1 MSQIS
6 QKSITG
12 ITSITTPVGID
23 DVFTVHSGDTTERF
37 RVDRVGNQNISGIVT
52 ATNFKTGSSNLHST
66 GLTVGDTF
74 VHATGVNGSSMD
86 VDDFI
91 SVGSNI
97 HLGNAGVITATSFSG
112 DGSNLTSLPAGLG
125 TALSS
130 TQTDPLNKLY
140 YTNQV
145 LGVGAT
151 VTVDP
156 PASASKAYT
165 QYADIKVDSDA
176 DLIIAEGDD
185 LIPDVLGLA
194 DFGTF
199 GGGASAGRIR
209 VNSITNAA
217 ANGATT
223 IQNGVVISGVT
234 TSIQHQ
240 ATNINVTGV
249 VTATSFVGSGANLT
263 SLPAQATIAN
273 NADNRIITGG
283 SGVNLNGESNLT
295 FDGDD
300 LLLKSSTDGRRI
312 SFATDGTSHYMKY
325 DNTLSGIILNGYGG
339 IAFETNGTNERARIT
354 SGGKIGINAT
364 SPSAYAR
371 VHIEDANGVL
381 IAGDT
386 QARILLRDN
395 GGGTNEKMMDIQC
408 DSGSVSFRTIADNY
422 TTVTSRATF
431 RADGN
436 FVVGNR
442 VGLSAPS
449 TNQPVAFHSARV
461 TPDTASSTVS
471 DAVRCNLYVGSNS
484 GWAAGDGGVIGMG
497 GSRSGGAGQEAMW
510 AYIKGSRQSGNGWEY
525 AGRMELGTAE
535 WGTYNTTKAVTIYAD
550 NQFSLHG
557 KDNTMMTFN
566 IGGAL
571 RLLIEHTG
579 GGNMR
584 LRNHS
589 SGSVTYSTSSDYR
602 LKENATTIN
611 NALTTV
617 KALKP
622 YQFTWKHDNKLGQG
636 FFAHEAQ
643 AVLPDIGVVSG
654 TKDEVQLEDDTKH
667 DGQWKKDDPIY
678 QSVDYS
684 KLVPLLTAALQEE
697 TAKREALEAR
707 VAALEGS

>member
-1 MSQIS
+1 MSSNLKVNTILPS
-6 QKSITG
+6 TG
-12 ITSITTPVGID
+12 TAIGIGTASGNVDVLGHIVGHNTP
-23 DVFTVHSGDTTERF
+23 
-37 RVDRVGNQNISGIVT
+37 NISGINSVT
-52 ATNFKTGSSNLHST
+52 ASHFY
-66 GLTVGDTF
+66 
-74 VHATGVNGSSMD
+74 
-86 VDDFI
+86 
-91 SVGSNI
+91 
-97 HLGNAGVITATSFSG
+97 GN
-112 DGSNLTSLPAGLG
+112 
-125 TALSS
+125 
-130 TQTDPLNKLY
+130 
-140 YTNQV
+140 
-145 LGVGAT
+145 
-151 VTVDP
+151 
-156 PASASKAYT
+156 
-165 QYADIKVDSDA
+165 
-176 DLIIAEGDD
+176 
-185 LIPDVLGLA
+185 
-194 DFGTF
+194 
-199 GGGASAGRIR
+199 
-209 VNSITNAA
+209 
-217 ANGATT
+217 
-223 IQNGVVISGVT
+223 
-234 TSIQHQ
+234 
-240 ATNINVTGV
+240 
-249 VTATSFVGSGANLT
+249 GANLT
-263 SLPAQATIAN
+263 GITAPAITSIGSDGAARVLTSDGDGTATAHSFVTIESGRLSV
-273 NADNRIITGG
+273 NRG
-283 SGVNLNGESNLT
+283 SGSGAFPLIVRR
-295 FDGDD
+295 
-300 LLLKSSTDGRRI
+300 TD
-312 SFATDGTSHYMKY
+312 A
-325 DNTLSGIILNGYGG
+325 SGIIAEFANSSGYGLLIGQNSATGEAYLRTGTGQPLVFTTNSGSG
-339 IAFETNGTNERARIT
+339 IANERLRIG
-354 SGGKIGINAT
+354 SDGKIGINAT

-381 IAGDT
+381 LAGDS
-386 QARILLRDN
+386 QSRILMRN
-395 GGGTNEKMMDIQC
+395 NTGGTNEKMMDIQC
-408 DSGSVSFRTIADNY
+408 NGNINFRTINDDY
-422 TTVTSRATF
+422 TTATTRATF
-431 RADGN
+431 RTDGN

-442 VGLSAPS
+442 VGTNSPS

-461 TPDTASSTVS
+461 TPDTASSTLS
-471 DAVRCNLYVGSNS
+471 NGVRCNLYVGSNS

-497 GSRSGGAGQEAMW
+497 GSRSGYAGQEAMW
-510 AYIKGSRQSGNGWEY
+510 AYIKGSRISGNGWEY
-525 AGRMELGTAE
+525 AGKMELGTAE

-584 LRNHS
+584 LRNNS